1 MPVPLI
7 KKHSEDPA
15 RDPWKSA
22 NEILRFP
29 GMTNRRGVILNAM
42 KDLV

>member
-7 KKHSEDPA
+7 KKHSEDPT
-15 RDPWKSA
+15 RYPWKSA

-29 GMTNRRGVILNAM
+29 RVTNRRGVILNAV